1 MYSHKCTSRLKIFL
15 YYVAI
20 VTVLRPRNVNVVVI
34 LYFIILAA
42 NVCPISRMM
51 TCVCVS
57 VIYYT
62 FSEIHQ
68 YILILGLLHW

>member
-1 MYSHKCTSRLKIFL
+1 
-15 YYVAI
+15 
-20 VTVLRPRNVNVVVI
+20 VTVLRPKNVKVVVI

-51 TCVCVS
+51 TYVCVS
-57 VIYYT
+57 IIYYT

-68 YILILGLLHW
+68 YILILGSLQRTF